1 MSDANAHIV
10 NTWSAATQNLNHVM
24 NAMAM
29 VGTPPPL
36 PHSSEFTVIHGLRAA
51 VEALAEPTE
60 QQKEKLKTGGKIM
73 NRARVICITSARD
86 DSSMKSLE
94 EIFYTVVTQQNM
106 QPATAKN
113 EILKIDQCHLVVIN
127 LHPSSLDSMVTNRP
141 LRDLNGTV
149 KAEVHSVKARDF
161 GNKLTHLILPHYD
174 LASTTV
180 TGIPMKEE
188 QNASSSA
195 NYDVEI
201 FHSRKSHTII
211 CNDQELPTS
220 IKENAEYETVTL
232 KWCTPRGVGAAEL
245 QPCLAQFRITPVD
258 VTSRPSSCLINF
270 LLNGRSVLLEMP
282 R

>member
-1 MSDANAHIV
+1 
-10 NTWSAATQNLNHVM
+10 M

-29 VGTPPPL
+29 VGVPPPL
-36 PHSSEFTVIHGLRAA
+36 PHSAEFTVIHGLRAA
-51 VEALAEPTE
+51 VEALAEPSE
-60 QQKEKLKTGGKIM
+60 QQKEKLKTTPKIA

-94 EIFYTVVTQQNM
+94 EIFFKVVDQQNEM
-106 QPATAKN
+106 IQKGAGGKF
-113 EILKIDQCHLVVIN
+113 LKIDQCHLVVIN
-127 LHPSSLDSMVTNRP
+127 LHPSGLDSMVTNKP
-141 LRDLNGTV
+141 LRDLNGVV
-149 KAEVHSVKARDF
+149 KSEVHSVKARDF

-201 FHSRKSHTII
+201 FHARRSHSII
-211 CNDQELPTS
+211 CGNEQELPTS

-245 QPCLAQFRITPVD
+245 QPCLAQYRITPVD